1 MGGDLVAEK
10 LSLRMRFR
18 LQRTLLNQQKIRF
31 SFPFLT
37 FVLRSEFISTV
48 CYQFGPRLFSVVCH
62 VVCHSNMAAVRD
74 SVKENLD
81 ITWKDQETAGKMRS
95 L

>member
-1 MGGDLVAEK
+1 MGRDLVAEK

-31 SFPFLT
+31 SFLFLT
-37 FVLRSEFISTV
+37 FVLRSEFKSEFISRV

-62 VVCHSNMAAVRD
+62 VVCH
-74 SVKENLD
+74 
-81 ITWKDQETAGKMRS
+81 
-95 L
+95 

>member
-31 SFPFLT
+31 SFLFLT
-37 FVLRSEFISTV
+37 FVLKSKFKSEFISRV

-62 VVCHSNMAAVRD
+62 VVCH
-74 SVKENLD
+74 
-81 ITWKDQETAGKMRS
+81 
-95 L
+95 

>member
-31 SFPFLT
+31 SFLFLT
-37 FVLRSEFISTV
+37 FVLRSEFISRV

-62 VVCHSNMAAVRD
+62 VVCDSNMAAVRD
-74 SVKENLD
+74 SV
-81 ITWKDQETAGKMRS
+81 
-95 L
+95 